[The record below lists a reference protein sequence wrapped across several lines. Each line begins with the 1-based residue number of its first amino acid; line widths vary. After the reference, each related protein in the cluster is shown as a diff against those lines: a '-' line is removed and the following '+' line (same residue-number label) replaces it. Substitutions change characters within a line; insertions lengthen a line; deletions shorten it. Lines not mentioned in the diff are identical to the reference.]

1 MNRIKNFVQNIKGKI
16 AFYPSLISLVG
27 MFLAFFMIYLEQ
39 KEISAYLME
48 VAPGLVINN
57 TDTAK
62 ILLSTL
68 IGGLISLMVF
78 SFSMVMVLLNQAS
91 SNFSPRVLPG
101 IISNQ
106 RHQVV
111 LGIYIATILYTIFIL
126 VSIEP
131 TKNTYQTPGFSVLV
145 GIVLTVLCLGSF
157 IYFIHHISQSIQV
170 GNILTSI
177 HERTKDTILI
187 TVREQKEKSLD
198 FPNQDEWTAYTINR
212 TGYFYGILKDDLMNI
227 CKKNDT
233 RIVLQLLKGKFI
245 TSGTTG
251 FLTEFPISKD
261 AQEKLIDTLLFSQEE
276 LVGDNYVYGFRQ
288 ISEIGI
294 KAMSPGIND
303 PGTAIN
309 SIDYLTSL
317 FIALMDKKE
326 HEYLSDD
333 KDVNW
338 VKIKNASFSEILYN
352 VMVSYRLYCKHDTI
366 VMKKLLQML
375 KTLAKKAL
383 NLNQL
388 EDINLE
394 IAQLKLDANT
404 YIKNKRDL
412 LKIETDF
419 TSWS

>member
-177 HERTKDTILI
+177 HERTKDSILI

-352 VMVSYRLYCKHDTI
+352 VMVSYR
-366 VMKKLLQML
+366 
-375 KTLAKKAL
+375 
-383 NLNQL
+383 
-388 EDINLE
+388 
-394 IAQLKLDANT
+394 
-404 YIKNKRDL
+404 
-412 LKIETDF
+412 
-419 TSWS
+419 